1 MPHFVLRWRRFL
13 TGWMLVLLVS
23 VTAASAQQ
31 AAPDLRIDV
40 DVKLKTAKVVLN
52 LDHLAYAGT
61 EPFGLLYARIM
72 QEQFSADKTD
82 WQVIAI
88 FHGAAGYWALN
99 DKAYDRVRKTTT
111 GNPYAKQIAML
122 QKGGIRFEICG
133 QTARDNKWVNADLLP
148 GIAVNSGA
156 NFRIIQ
162 LVQDGFVQI
171 QP

>member
-1 MPHFVLRWRRFL
+1 MRTMGRMTRGLAACALWLIALCAPLPAQGTPPEL
-13 TGWMLVLLVS
+13 TI
-23 VTAASAQQ
+23 
-31 AAPDLRIDV
+31 DIDV
-40 DVKLKTAKVVLN
+40 RLKTAKVVLN
-52 LDHLAYAGT
+52 LDHLAYAGK

-72 QEQFSADKTD
+72 QEQFSADKAA

-88 FHGAAGYWALN
+88 FHGQAGYWSLN
-99 DKAYDRVRKTTT
+99 DAAYDRVRRTNT
-111 GNPYAKQIAML
+111 GNPYAKQIAAL
-122 QKGGIRFEICG
+122 QAGGVRFEVCG
-133 QTARDNKWVNADLLP
+133 QTARDNKWVNADFLP

>member
-1 MPHFVLRWRRFL
+1 MSHLPNRIVQYLFIL
-13 TGWMLVLLVS
+13 
-23 VTAASAQQ
+23 AALAGPALAQQ
-31 AAPDLRIDV
+31 KPDLKIDIDV
-40 DVKLKTAKVVLN
+40 VLKDAKVVLN
-52 LDHLAYAGT
+52 LDHLAYAGK

-72 QEQFSADKTD
+72 QESFAANKTN

-99 DKAYDRVRKTTT
+99 DAAYNRVRKTKS
-111 GNPYAKQIAML
+111 GNPYAKQVAAL
-122 QKGGIRFEICG
+122 QAGGVRFEVCG
-133 QTARDNKWVNADLLP
+133 QTARDNKWVNADFLP

>member
-1 MPHFVLRWRRFL
+1 VIRPLAFC
-13 TGWMLVLLVS
+13 LLAL
-23 VTAASAQQ
+23 AALGTPATAQQ
-31 AAPDLRIDV
+31 TARDLMIDIDV
-40 DVKLKTAKVVLN
+40 VLKDAKVVLN
-52 LDHLAYAGT
+52 LDHLAYAGK

-72 QEQFSADKTD
+72 QEGFTANKTN
-82 WQVIAI
+82 WQAIAI

-99 DKAYDRVRKTTT
+99 DAAYNRVRKTKS
-111 GNPYAKQIAML
+111 GNPYAKQIAAL
-122 QKGGIRFEICG
+122 RTSGIRFELCG
-133 QTARDNKWVNADLLP
+133 QTARDNKWVNTDFLP

>member
-1 MPHFVLRWRRFL
+1 MKRIALGL
-13 TGWMLVLLVS
+13 LML
-23 VTAASAQQ
+23 AAIAGPASAQQ
-31 AAPDLRIDV
+31 KAELKIDIDV
-40 DVKLKTAKVVLN
+40 VLKDAKVVLN
-52 LDHLAYAGT
+52 LDHLAYEGK

-72 QEQFSADKTD
+72 QEGFTANRTN

-99 DKAYDRVRKTTT
+99 DAAYNRVRRTRT
-111 GNPYAKQIAML
+111 GNPYAKQIAAL
-122 QKGGIRFEICG
+122 QKGGVRFEVCG
-133 QTARDNKWVNADLLP
+133 QTARDNKWVNADFLP

-156 NFRIIQ
+156 NFRIVQ